1 MPSSNLIS
9 GLFGAEVHVVGVGV
23 RVMSV
28 VVLVIWSAGTGQC
41 AEDLCSGLGC
51 GKLCASK

>member
-9 GLFGAEVHVVGVGV
+9 SLFDAEVHVVGVGV

-28 VVLVIWSAGTGQC
+28 VVLVIWSAGTGQR
-41 AEDLCSGLGC
+41 AEDLCSGLGRRE
-51 GKLCASK
+51 LRASK

>member
-51 GKLCASK
+51 GELCASK